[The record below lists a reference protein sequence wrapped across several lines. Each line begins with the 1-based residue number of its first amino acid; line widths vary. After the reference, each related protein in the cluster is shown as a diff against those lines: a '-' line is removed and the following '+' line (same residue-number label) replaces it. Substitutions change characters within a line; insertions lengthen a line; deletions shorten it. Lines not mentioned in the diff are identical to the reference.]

1 MKAWI
6 LEKPRQLTLKES
18 PPTVLDEEQVK
29 VKIEEVL
36 FTLSDYEVYSGVA
49 KNKYPRIFGRCA
61 VGVVSDLYGGS
72 DNSMLQKLDRVAI
85 EPYIPCDVCEECM
98 EGNYE
103 KCMDMQELGHNAD
116 GLMQNF
122 IDLPY
127 NLLHR
132 LPDNLSNEKALFVS
146 YVAFCLNVVDALNLD
161 KGRHIAIFAST
172 KTGLVLAQ
180 LLAYYQ
186 AVPIF
191 ISNREELLQA
201 AQNLGIFYCFNP
213 DNSDVEK
220 EVMLVTGGRM
230 CSELV
235 FFSDSDFKMKDVYN
249 AAAVN
254 ANICLAGYS
263 NKKSELSVAQI
274 CQKHLNIFGVY
285 NGAGNFSSAINL
297 LVTNT
302 VKVDELI
309 GDTLSFDTL
318 DKELEQITEK
328 DLVLKSKVIKVN

>member
-6 LEKPRQLTLKES
+6 LEKPQTLTMKES
-18 PPTVLDEEQVK
+18 APTVLEEDQVK

-36 FTLSDYEVYSGVA
+36 LTLSDYEVYSGVS
-49 KNKYPRIFGRCA
+49 KGTFPRIFGRCA
-61 VGVVSDLYGGS
+61 VGVVSDMYENNNLV
-72 DNSMLQKLDRVAI
+72 LQKLDRVAI
-85 EPYIPCDVCEECM
+85 EPYIPCDECS
-98 EGNYE
+98 ECRDGNFKRCIE
-103 KCMDMQELGHNAD
+103 MKELGHNCD
-116 GLMQNF
+116 GLLQNF

-127 NLLHR
+127 TVLHK

-146 YVAFCLNVVDALNLD
+146 YVSLCLNIVDALNLE
-161 KGRHIAIFAST
+161 KGRHIAVFAST

-191 ISNREELLQA
+191 ISNREELLTA
-201 AQNLGIFYCFNP
+201 AQRLGIFYCFNP
-213 DNSDVEK
+213 DNADVEK
-220 EVMLVTGGRM
+220 EIKMVTGGRM

-249 AAAVN
+249 AAAMN

-263 NKKSELSVAQI
+263 SKESKLSVAQI

-302 VKVDELI
+302 VKVDDLI
-309 GDTLSFDTL
+309 GDFISFDML
-318 DKELEQITEK
+318 NKDIAKLKEE
-328 DLVLKSKVIKVN
+328 DLVLKSKVIKIN

>member
-6 LEKPRQLTLKES
+6 LEDARKLTLKES
-18 PPTVLDEEQVK
+18 APTVLSEEQVK
-29 VKIEEVL
+29 IKIEEVL
-36 FTLSDYEVYSGVA
+36 LTLSDFEVYAGIG
-49 KNKYPRIFGRCA
+49 KTYPRVLGRCA
-61 VGVVSDLYGGS
+61 VGVVSELYG
-72 DNSMLQKLDRVAI
+72 DENSMLQKLDRVAI
-85 EPYIPCDVCEECM
+85 EPYIPCEVCSECLEGNFDKCM
-98 EGNYE
+98 E
-103 KCMDMQELGHNAD
+103 MQELGHNCD
-116 GLMQNF
+116 GLLQNF

-127 NLLHR
+127 NVLHR
-132 LPDNLSNEKALFVS
+132 LPDNLPTEKALFVS
-146 YVAFCLNVVDALNLD
+146 YVAFCLNVVDALNLE
-161 KGRHIAIFAST
+161 KGRHIAVFSST
-172 KTGLVLAQ
+172 KTGLMLAQ

-191 ISNREELLQA
+191 ISNREELISA

-213 DNSDVEK
+213 DKTDVEK
-220 EVMLVTGGRM
+220 EIKMVTGGRM

-249 AAAVN
+249 AAAMN

-263 NKKSELSVAQI
+263 NKESKLSVAQI

-285 NGAGNFSSAINL
+285 NGAGSFSSAINL

-309 GDTLSFDTL
+309 GDVMNFDTL
-318 DKELEQITEK
+318 DKEIEK
-328 DLVLKSKVIKVN
+328 IQESDLVIKSKVIKVN

>member
-6 LEKPRQLTLKES
+6 LENPRQLTLKES
-18 PPTVLDEEQVK
+18 APTALEEEQVK
-29 VKIEEVL
+29 VKIEQVL
-36 FTLSDYEVYSGVA
+36 FTLSDYEIYDGVG
-49 KNKYPRIFGRCA
+49 KTYPRVIGRCA
-61 VGVVSDLYGGS
+61 VGVVSELYGS
-72 DNSMLQKLDRVAI
+72 ANSVLQKLDRVAI
-85 EPYIPCDVCEECM
+85 EPYIPCEICSECI
-98 EGNYE
+98 EGNFE
-103 KCMDMQELGHNAD
+103 NCLDMQELGHNCD

-122 IDLPY
+122 IDLPF
-127 NLLHR
+127 NLLHK

-146 YVAFCLNVVDALNLD
+146 YVAFCLNVVDALNLE
-161 KGRHIAIFAST
+161 KGRHIAVFAST

-191 ISNREELLQA
+191 ISNREELLTA

-213 DNSDVEK
+213 DKVDVEK
-220 EVMLVTGGRM
+220 EVKMVTGGRM

-249 AAAVN
+249 AAAKN

-302 VKVDELI
+302 VKVDDLI
-309 GDTLSFDTL
+309 GDTVNFDTL
-318 DKELEQITEK
+318 DQELQNIKED
-328 DLVLKSKVIKVN
+328 DLVLKSKVVKVN